1 MERASK
7 AEATQRQNRSKL
19 KNDVIFIA
27 ALLTVVI
34 LAGLGFSFLRA
45 NGDRITVTVNGEL
58 YGVYL
63 LAEDAE
69 VEIRTGENGEELNYL
84 VIREGRAYI
93 ETATCPD
100 GICAAHKPILRVGES
115 IVCLPH
121 RIVITVLG
129 ADSNE
134 QPDLVV

>member
-7 AEATQRQNRSKL
+7 AEATPRQNRSKL

-27 ALLTVVI
+27 ALLTVLI

-58 YGVYL
+58 YGVYRL
-63 LAEDAE
+63 DEDAE
-69 VEIRTGENGEELNYL
+69 VELRTGENGEELNCL

-100 GICAAHKPILRVGES
+100 GICASHKPIFRVGES

-121 RIVITVLG
+121 RIVITVVG
-129 ADSNE
+129 PENDTK
-134 QPDLVV
+134 PDLIV

>member
-45 NGDRITVTVNGEL
+45 NGDRVTVTVNGEL
-58 YGVYL
+58 YGVYRL
-63 LAEDAE
+63 DEDAE

-100 GICAAHKPILRVGES
+100 GICASHKPIFRIGES

-121 RIVITVLG
+121 QIVITVAG
-129 ADSNE
+129 ADRE
-134 QPDLVV
+134 AQPDLVV

>member
-7 AEATQRQNRSKL
+7 AEATQRQKRSKL

-58 YGVYL
+58 YGVYRL
-63 LAEDAE
+63 DEDAE
-69 VEIRTGENGEELNYL
+69 VELRTGANGEELNYL

-100 GICAAHKPILRVGES
+100 GICASHKPIFRVGES

-121 RIVITVLG
+121 RIVITVVG
-129 ADSNE
+129 PENDTK
-134 QPDLVV
+134 PDLIV

>member
-27 ALLTVVI
+27 ALLTVLI

-45 NGDRITVTVNGEL
+45 NGDRVTVTVNGEL

-63 LAEDAE
+63 LAEDTE
-69 VEIRTGENGEELNYL
+69 VELRTGANGEELNYL

-100 GICAAHKPILRVGES
+100 GICVAHKPIFRVGES

-121 RIVITVLG
+121 RIVITVVG
-129 ADSNE
+129 PENDTK
-134 QPDLVV
+134 PDLIV